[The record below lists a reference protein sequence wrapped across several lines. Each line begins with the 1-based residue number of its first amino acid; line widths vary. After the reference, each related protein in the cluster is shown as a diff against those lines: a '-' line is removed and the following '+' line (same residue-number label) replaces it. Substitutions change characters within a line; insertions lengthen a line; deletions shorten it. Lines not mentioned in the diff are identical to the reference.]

1 MQQVSELQTASS
13 FFSSFAAQQAFD
25 DARIIYLSNEQPM
38 NDEEAND
45 EATEVDVLLEQPL
58 EALLVVML

>member
-1 MQQVSELQTASS
+1 
-13 FFSSFAAQQAFD
+13 
-25 DARIIYLSNEQPM
+25 M